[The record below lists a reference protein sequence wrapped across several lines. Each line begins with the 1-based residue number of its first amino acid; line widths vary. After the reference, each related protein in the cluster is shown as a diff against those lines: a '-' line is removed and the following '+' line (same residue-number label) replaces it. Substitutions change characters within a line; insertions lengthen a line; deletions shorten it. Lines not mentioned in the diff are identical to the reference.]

1 MKAKNFL
8 LGVTAGVVGGMAV
21 AAFIAP
27 QSGNDLRTTLK
38 SNTAVHFL
46 IFQKRPCFMMS

>member
-38 SNTAVHFL
+38 SNTTNCLMVLSLMIL
-46 IFQKRPCFMMS
+46 ITC